1 MELLGISRED
11 FPIARRCR
19 KRVIARLL
27 LSLAVMFVGSRAAL
41 AVQLVRYQISLDGKP
56 ILATSTSGHNEDPD
70 TIWRFLKRLPLR
82 SVKGY
87 RIVPDRDEPMRA
99 TLRGSIVVQVDEG
112 GLAEV
117 HELRLQRESQGGAWS
132 IAEIEVN
139 RTLVSRHKPYV
150 FVVSVD
156 GKPALS
162 TGLLSRRGVA
172 SPDDRELVWASLKS
186 SPLVPITRFKITA
199 DADDPLRAT
208 LEGRLTI
215 ELKYNRQAWGLAQ
228 VSALKLVRKTAKARW
243 TLDPADAKR
252 IASMG
257 TSGS

>member
-1 MELLGISRED
+1 MEPLRAPHED
-11 FPIARRCR
+11 LPNARRR
-19 KRVIARLL
+19 GNHVFARMLVSLALL
-27 LSLAVMFVGSRAAL
+27 LISGQTAFAA
-41 AVQLVRYQISLDGKP
+41 QFIRYQISLDGKP
-56 ILATSTSGHNEDPD
+56 ILATSTTGHNEDPD
-70 TIWRFLKRLPLR
+70 TIWKLLKKLPLR

-87 RIVPDRDEPMRA
+87 RIVPDRDDRLRS
-99 TLRGSIVVQVDEG
+99 TLRGSIVVQVNEG

-117 HELRLQRESQGGAWS
+117 YELRLQRESEGGTWS

-139 RTLVSRHKPYV
+139 RTLTSRHKPYV

-156 GKPALS
+156 GKPELS

-172 SPDDRELVWASLKS
+172 SPDDRELVWKSLKT
-186 SPLVPITRFKITA
+186 SPLFPITRFKITA

-215 ELKYNRQAWGLAQ
+215 ELQYNHQSWGRVQ
-228 VSALKLVRKTAKARW
+228 DSALKLVRKTPKTRW
-243 TLDPADAKR
+243 TLDPAEAKR
-252 IASMG
+252 IAEMG